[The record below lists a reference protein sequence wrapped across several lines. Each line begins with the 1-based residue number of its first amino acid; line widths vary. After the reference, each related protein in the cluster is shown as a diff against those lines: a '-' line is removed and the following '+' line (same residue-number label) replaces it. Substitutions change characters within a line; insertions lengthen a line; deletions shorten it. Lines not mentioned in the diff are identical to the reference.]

1 MTTKEHESG
10 FLRRKNIK
18 YVNQYRTNH
27 VRSKGQVEAKKTTT
41 GVGAGATGAS
51 DTESVEEEDTEDVA
65 KSEVDAEAGMSKAEA
80 STGPKQPLNRRRAKF
95 KICRWRWKG

>member
-27 VRSKGQVEAKKTTT
+27 VRIKEQIQAKQATT
-41 GVGAGATGAS
+41 GLKEEDTEDGAGSTGAS
-51 DTESVEEEDTEDVA
+51 DTEAVKEEDTEDVA
-65 KSEVDAEAGMSKAEA
+65 KSEVDAEAG
-80 STGPKQPLNRRRAKF
+80 
-95 KICRWRWKG
+95 